1 MAEKLCELRKK
12 GGGNINFN
20 NAIVGT
26 FNPSTSQT
34 TKVTLGFKPKLVVVF
49 GWVGP
54 TSYNAICCIGT
65 ADGGYQQSISEQY
78 PNAGVFASYTMPY
91 TGNNRIKSLDNDGF
105 TMGPV
110 SVAKRITYYAI

>member
-26 FNPSTSQT
+26 INPSTSQT

-54 TSYNAICCIGT
+54 TMYEAVCCIGT
-65 ADGGYQQSISEQY
+65 ANGGYQQSISVQY
-78 PNAGVFASYTMPY
+78 PNASAFASYTMPY

-105 TMGPV
+105 TMCTV
-110 SVAKRITYYAI
+110 STAKRITYYAI